1 MSDKISFSRYEHDLL
16 PAFRKRMSQAEST
29 EDVRKFFNYTVDEL
43 FQLVFEGRVA
53 LEVDDLALAPE
64 DKPHYRLAQR
74 LTAVQE
80 INSTMGDSDLPNVL
94 ERFAETAVHHYRH
107 LEKHPEKTRAKIRN

>member
-1 MSDKISFSRYEHDLL
+1 MTNKLSFSKYEHELL

-43 FQLVFEGRVA
+43 FQRVFEGRIELRA
-53 LEVDDLALAPE
+53 EDLALAPE
-64 DKPHYRLAQR
+64 ERPHYQLAERLR
-74 LTAVQE
+74 SLDELT
-80 INSTMGDSDLPNVL
+80 STLGTSDLPNVL
-94 ERFAETAVHHYRH
+94 ERLAEAAAHHYRH